1 MAMAAPRVDLAA
13 LREALKASRLDGWL
27 LYDFRGANP
36 IARRLSGLGGFVTR
50 RVYVWLPASG
60 SPVALVHRIERQI
73 VEDFPGEVR
82 AYASWRELHQQLALL
97 LRGRRVAMEI
107 SPDGDVPYL
116 DRIPSGAAKL
126 LERLGATIVSSAPL
140 VSRFA
145 AQWAPADE
153 AKHRRAAELLAQI
166 ARQALAEVVTQAG
179 RARETEVQARVRQ
192 QMEATGLVVSDP
204 PIVAFG
210 ANAANPHYEPR
221 PGADAQLE
229 AGQAVLLDLWA
240 RVERDTVFADQ
251 TWMGFAGGTVPT
263 EVARVWEAVRDARDA
278 VLRRLEREWRPG
290 CGMTGAELD
299 DEARGVIV
307 QRGYGD
313 YFLHRTGH
321 SIDADLHGSGP
332 NLDNFETNDARELV
346 PGIGFSVEPGVYLEG
361 RFGVRSEV
369 NVFLT
374 DAGAVVTPVEIQREL
389 VLPR

>member
-1 MAMAAPRVDLAA
+1 MAAPRVDLAA

-82 AYASWRELHQQLALL
+82 AYAGWRELHQQLALL

-140 VSRFA
+140 ISRFA
-145 AQWAPADE
+145 ARWSAADQ
-153 AKHRRAAELLAQI
+153 AQHRQAAELIARIARETLAQ
-166 ARQALAEVVTQAG
+166 VVTQAG
-179 RARETEVQARVRQ
+179 RTRETEVQAQVSRR
-192 QMEATGLVVSDP
+192 MEASGLLVSDP

-221 PGADAQLE
+221 PGSDAQLE
-229 AGQAVLLDLWA
+229 PDQVVLLDLWG
-240 RVERDTVFADQ
+240 RTEKDTVFADQ
-251 TWMGFAGGTVPT
+251 TWMAFAGGTVPT
-263 EVARVWEAVRDARDA
+263 EVMRVWEAVRDARDA
-278 VLRRLEREWRPG
+278 VLRRLETEWQPERA
-290 CGMTGAELD
+290 MTGAALD
-299 DEARGVIV
+299 DVARGVIAE
-307 QRGYGD
+307 RGYGEF
-313 YFLHRTGH
+313 FLHRTGH

-332 NLDNFETNDARELV
+332 NIDNFETNDARELV

-374 DAGAVVTPVEIQREL
+374 DAGPVVTPAEIQREL
-389 VLPR
+389 ILPG